1 MKVLHVIAGN
11 DNTAYPFLRMLEYEQ
26 FDNIENFVLI
36 SVSKENVIKKSPLL
50 LVSTSALY
58 LSNGSFDDKELIK
71 IMEDVE
77 LIFWHSFSGSNGL
90 GLKWL
95 LHEKR
100 NKKKSLWIISDIEL
114 RQLEYYCDTQVYN
127 KDFYKMAYQI
137 SRHIR
142 VAVQNIFSQVSAQYV
157 LEIKIPYIVPY
168 PWRFNNLHQLLNFAP
183 KTSKNDKPELM
194 IQLGYSGLAINQHE
208 KLFQVIN
215 EINQKYYYLVPLN
228 FVDNPSE
235 KQNSKWY
242 FKHLSSKRK
251 LYPEQKISFL
261 SKQIDQEEYLN
272 YLHQINAV
280 FLFKYYANCYQLLLY
295 SVFTNTPVFVIED
308 SLLFLKLRQIK
319 FPLYSIQDI
328 YNIND
333 IIQKHKMVSEQ
344 IKALLAKELEYKNIV
359 NIWKNLFKEIY

>member
-100 NKKKSLWIISDIEL
+100 FWKKSLWIISDIEL

-157 LEIKIPYIVPY
+157 LELKIPYIVPY

-208 KLFQVIN
+208 KLFQIIN

-235 KQNSKWY
+235 KQNSKCY